1 MTRPPILAIPLLTC
15 LSIAGCASGTV
26 PASTHAVSEAHTATT
41 SSTAARTTATPSPTS
56 AVASA
61 SPAPPAPTPTPPPP
75 AVASTSRPHGSVA
88 ACRLLTPVQVTSI
101 AGRPL
106 APDPTLSAVF
116 DSFTANDG
124 LDYVQDDCGYS
135 SGAATVRVLVVEPAP
150 PHRGTVADGREAL
163 QVTEDDMTSHG
174 ATLTPVPEL
183 GDAAASWAPAGQ
195 GFAQVY
201 VLDHEIVVGVAIEGV
216 TSGDPLGKAE
226 QLARDAL
233 AAADSGAADGVPGS

>member
-15 LSIAGCASGTV
+15 LSVAGCAAGTI
-26 PASTHAVSEAHTATT
+26 PASTHAVSAAHTATT
-41 SSTAARTTATPSPTS
+41 SSSVARTTATPSPTS
-56 AVASA
+56 PVASA
-61 SPAPPAPTPTPPPP
+61 SPGPPAPTLTPPP
-75 AVASTSRPHGSVA
+75 AAASSTSRPHGPVS
-88 ACRLLTPVQVTSI
+88 ACRLLTGAQVTSI

-106 APDPTLSAVF
+106 APDSSLSGVF

-135 SGAATVRVLVVEPAP
+135 SGEATVRVLVVEPTP

-163 QVTEDDMTSHG
+163 QVAEDDMTSHG
-174 ATLTPVPEL
+174 ATLTPVPGL

-201 VLDHEIVVGVAIEGV
+201 VLDHEIVVGVGIEGV
-216 TSGDPLGKAE
+216 TSGDALGKAE
-226 QLARDAL
+226 QLAHDAL
-233 AAADSGAADGVPGS
+233 AAADSGAATGVPGS